1 MLNKILIIE
10 DEKSLLDT
18 LTLNLQLEN
27 YEVYP
32 LNTGTNAIDSI
43 NKIKPDLILLDIMLP
58 HISGTDIYKEM
69 LKQNINIPTIFLTAK
84 NNIKDKIEGLKLGAN
99 DYITKPFD
107 LEELLLRINIV
118 LNIFLLKFN
127 LFISLI
133 SVR

>member
-43 NKIKPDLILLDIMLP
+43 NKIKPDLKSEQLQSD
-58 HISGTDIYKEM
+58 
-69 LKQNINIPTIFLTAK
+69 
-84 NNIKDKIEGLKLGAN
+84 
-99 DYITKPFD
+99 
-107 LEELLLRINIV
+107 
-118 LNIFLLKFN
+118 
-127 LFISLI
+127 
-133 SVR
+133 